1 MPRHGG
7 HLDSFYVSQEGL
19 FVPGLMTVGPWDA
32 RFQHGGPP
40 SALLGRA
47 LEGWGESQEWLL
59 GRVTV
64 ELLRPV
70 PLVPLR
76 VEVEPVRV
84 GRQAQWLE
92 SRLYDGDRLLAL
104 ARGVRVRR
112 RAHTLAQ
119 PNAAPEPPPPGPE
132 GLPVF
137 DFPFFVSEP
146 AYHRAVELRMAEGT
160 WGRGPATVWMRLRFP
175 LVAGAENS
183 PWVHVLGLVDA
194 ANGVA
199 PALDIRRFSFVNP
212 DLTVH
217 LQRPPAGTW
226 IGLEARSVP
235 GTGGLGLVQAKLFDV
250 QGEIGRCLQTLL
262 IAERD

>member
-112 RAHTLAQ
+112 RRTLTRTCSAR
-119 PNAAPEPPPPGPE
+119 N
-132 GLPVF
+132 GL
-137 DFPFFVSEP
+137 
-146 AYHRAVELRMAEGT
+146 
-160 WGRGPATVWMRLRFP
+160 WKGRTSLGHGPATMTPGCSQPSPFGRPTSPRTGRGTRRTGSCRRGGASRSPVVGFRSFP
-175 LVAGAENS
+175 EVAVG
-183 PWVHVLGLVDA
+183 
-194 ANGVA
+194 GVR
-199 PALDIRRFSFVNP
+199 P
-212 DLTVH
+212 
-217 LQRPPAGTW
+217 RPP
-226 IGLEARSVP
+226 SP
-235 GTGGLGLVQAKLFDV
+235 P
-250 QGEIGRCLQTLL
+250 
-262 IAERD
+262 